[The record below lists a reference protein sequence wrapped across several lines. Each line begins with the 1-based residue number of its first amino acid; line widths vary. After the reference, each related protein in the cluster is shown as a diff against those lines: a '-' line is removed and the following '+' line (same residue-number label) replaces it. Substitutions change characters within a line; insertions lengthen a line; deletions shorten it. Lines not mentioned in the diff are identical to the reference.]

1 MLHNRFLT
9 ALLGCVLFFTFF
21 TAVPVNAKSIVLNKA
36 VLTDFF
42 EGISIEINKP
52 IVVSRKAE
60 LFEISGE
67 IDVTDPYKAIETV
80 CNKTNLIWY
89 DNGSAI
95 YVYLSSELKS
105 EFVPIATENDFQQIV
120 KFLKLSNLYSLTY
133 PLRYTKGAGYVSGPP
148 MYITVVRDAVAAYY
162 NGLAADEKP
171 TAKKEIEVIKMFPL
185 RNRFVTD
192 MRYMIRGAEKVVEG
206 ALSILN
212 RLMAERPDLPKNVTI
227 VADPLNNAI
236 YIRALAKDLSEL
248 ETLIN
253 EIDVIREQIQLSLW
267 IIDIDSSEIKEI
279 GTSLEGKISND
290 VLNIG
295 LNGGSVILDQSQT
308 LSFVGA
314 VNLLESDKKAK
325 VLSRPVLITQNN
337 TPAVIDTN
345 ETIYVRLL
353 GERDVSLKEI
363 TYGTILS
370 VTPRVVKGPTGNDI
384 EMMVEI
390 EDGNQTAALIDGI
403 PNIRR
408 SVISTVGRIS
418 DSQSLLLGGF
428 VRKEVSSVNRGVPVL
443 KNIPVLKYLFSMDV
457 QNTSSV
463 MRLFMIEPKIVEDP
477 VAEFNRSKI
486 INLQSEPFFKAPK
499 AKDPFSVT

>member
-1 MLHNRFLT
+1 M
-9 ALLGCVLFFTFF
+9 
-21 TAVPVNAKSIVLNKA
+21 NKA

-80 CNKTNLIWY
+80 SNKTNLIWY

-148 MYITVVRDAVAAYY
+148 MYITVVRDAVSAYY

-171 TAKKEIEVIKMFPL
+171 VAKKEIEVIKMFPL

-192 MRYMIRGAEKVVEG
+192 MRYMIRGSEKVVEG

-227 VADPLNNAI
+227 VADPLNNAL
-236 YIRALAKDLSEL
+236 YIRALAKDVSEL

-253 EIDVIREQIQLSLW
+253 EIDLIREQIQLSLW

-279 GTSLEGKISND
+279 GTTLEGKISND

-295 LNGGSVILDQSQT
+295 LNGGSVILNQSQT

-370 VTPRVVKGPTGNDI
+370 VTPRVVKGSAGNDI

-428 VRKEVSSVNRGVPVL
+428 VRKEVSNVNRGVPVL
-443 KNIPVLKYLFSMDV
+443 KNIPVLKYFFSMDV

-486 INLQSEPFFKAPK
+486 INLQSESFFKTPPK
-499 AKDPFSVT
+499 GKDS